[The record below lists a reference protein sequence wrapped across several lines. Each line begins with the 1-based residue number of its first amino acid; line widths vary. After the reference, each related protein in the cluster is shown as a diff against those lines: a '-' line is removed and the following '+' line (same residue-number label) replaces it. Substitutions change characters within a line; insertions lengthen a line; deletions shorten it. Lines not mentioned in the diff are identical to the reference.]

1 MHRHMS
7 LAEFTE
13 VPLLIPLF
21 WLENWMIRCVLQ
33 KVTWQSKPWGWSCL
47 LELSLTGC
55 HPAVWNEKF
64 SKLYKQQR
72 IETWRQGRNLDWRG
86 REQGCKIRHWH
97 VFHFQQLLGSPLL
110 TLPKKGLEVFH
121 ACVVALFQLVLVSL
135 LVLLDKLTVPF
146 QGISR
151 FLQKVLAEYGLLETL
166 FGIYCDTLKQSL
178 SLFSCLLGTL
188 PSKSSCK
195 KTRAISMGPC
205 KRRG

>member
-1 MHRHMS
+1 MHRKMS

-13 VPLLIPLF
+13 VPLFIPLF
-21 WLENWMIRCVLQ
+21 WLENWMIRCILQ

-47 LELSLTGC
+47 LELSSTGC

-64 SKLYKQQR
+64 SKLYEQQK

-121 ACVVALFQLVLVSL
+121 ACVVALLQLVLVSL
-135 LVLLDKLTVPF
+135 LVFLDELPVSF

-151 FLQKVLAEYGLLETL
+151 L
-166 FGIYCDTLKQSL
+166 F
-178 SLFSCLLGTL
+178 
-188 PSKSSCK
+188 
-195 KTRAISMGPC
+195 
-205 KRRG
+205 